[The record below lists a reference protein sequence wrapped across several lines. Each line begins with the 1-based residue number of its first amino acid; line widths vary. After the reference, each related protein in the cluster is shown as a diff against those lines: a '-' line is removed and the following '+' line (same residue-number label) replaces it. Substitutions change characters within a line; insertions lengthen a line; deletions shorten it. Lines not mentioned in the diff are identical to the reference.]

1 MQARLIVFDRR
12 GALNP
17 RLFRI
22 IIPLMFGLLAGA
34 IGIQAVRSKE
44 IELQRKYKA
53 LADKLTADYKGPV
66 DVIIAKQD
74 IAQGTEIQVK
84 FLTLAKVPEKF
95 IQPYA
100 TASPNELVGLISI
113 APIAKGEQ
121 LLKNKLRKPNEIAS
135 EASLSG
141 VLTEDKRAITIGS
154 DALTGV
160 GGFIRP
166 GDNVDI
172 LWTVKLP
179 ASQGGES
186 VTMVLFQDVPVL
198 AVANQMVGHASSNQ
212 ENSRDYTITLAL
224 TPQEASLLLYAREQG
239 RVQLSLRSPAD
250 KGKKVAIA
258 PANSHNLMEAILGKD
273 AVTPPPP
280 PPSNQKTVEVIKG
293 LERTLVAVEN
303 SPENK

>member
-1 MQARLIVFDRR
+1 MIFNRR

-22 IIPLMFGLLAGA
+22 VIPLMFGLLAGA
-34 IGIQAVRSKE
+34 IGIQAVRGRQL
-44 IELQRKYKA
+44 ELEKKYKA
-53 LADKLTADYKGPV
+53 LTDKLTADYKSPI
-66 DVIIAKQD
+66 DVIVAKQD
-74 IAQGTEIQVK
+74 IPQGTEIQIK

-100 TASPNELVGLISI
+100 TANPRDLTGLIAI

-121 LLKNKLRKPNEIAS
+121 VLKNKLRSAS
-135 EASLSG
+135 EIPSEGKLSG
-141 VLTEDKRAITIGS
+141 VTPEDRRAITIGS

-166 GDNVDI
+166 GDNVDV

-179 ASQGGES
+179 PAQGGEA
-186 VTMVLFQDVPVL
+186 VTMVLFQDVSVL
-198 AVANQMVGHASSNQ
+198 AVANQMVGRPATSQ
-212 ENSRDYTITLAL
+212 EGNRDYTVTLAL

-239 RVQLSLRSPAD
+239 RVQLSLRSQAD

-258 PANSHNLMEAILGKD
+258 PANSRNLMEAVLGKE
-273 AVTPPPP
+273 AVAPPPP
-280 PPSNQKTVEVIKG
+280 PPTTQRTVEVIKG
-293 LERTLVAVEN
+293 LQRSLVAIEN
-303 SPENK
+303 NPDGR